1 MSVSPI
7 EVNGECALTNV
18 DHPKYLP
25 TRDKVLT
32 ATHPHSLFHP
42 KHSNFAGLIQIH
54 RKCLVRKEKNSIGS
68 AWPSFHKS
76 DPSCHCST
84 GAFQNTQQHKQHQHD
99 FLPTCSKVFSSA
111 LPSPTVSILEI
122 YNLRLCKISW
132 SASLRCDS
140 PGQGVPGAAID
151 GVVPPH

>member
-1 MSVSPI
+1 MITSCSQDASFPNRSQR
-7 EVNGECALTNV
+7 EFALTNV

-32 ATHPHSLFHP
+32 ATHPHSLFYPQHICSIWLGP
-42 KHSNFAGLIQIH
+42 NQIH

-84 GAFQNTQQHKQHQHD
+84 GAFQNTQQHKHD

-122 YNLRLCKISW
+122 YNLRLCNIS
-132 SASLRCDS
+132 
-140 PGQGVPGAAID
+140 
-151 GVVPPH
+151 

>member
-18 DHPKYLP
+18 DHPEYLP

-32 ATHPHSLFHP
+32 ATHPHSLSYPQHIC
-42 KHSNFAGLIQIH
+42 SIL
-54 RKCLVRKEKNSIGS
+54 LVSTKSTESKENNSIGS
-68 AWPSFHKS
+68 AKPSFHKS

-84 GAFQNTQQHKQHQHD
+84 GAFQNTQQHQQHKHD

-111 LPSPTVSILEI
+111 LPSPTVSILGI
-122 YNLRLCKISW
+122 YNLRLCNIS
-132 SASLRCDS
+132 
-140 PGQGVPGAAID
+140 
-151 GVVPPH
+151 